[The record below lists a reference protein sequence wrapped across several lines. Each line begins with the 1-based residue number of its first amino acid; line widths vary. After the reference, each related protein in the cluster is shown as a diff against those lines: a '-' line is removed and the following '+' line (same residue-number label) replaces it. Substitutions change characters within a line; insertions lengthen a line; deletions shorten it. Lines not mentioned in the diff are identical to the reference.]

1 VARPNAVKKASAN
14 ARELIRKQEEQRERQ
29 QGGEQNNG
37 SQQRVQQDPPPP
49 VTSEQAPNLS
59 EYLESGQPAGDLKQD
74 PPTPSPSGDQGFQAE
89 IDRLTQANRVLKG
102 KYDAEV
108 PRLQQKIRDLEQQ
121 LEEGTKAGPTS
132 NADLDKIREALL
144 DELPESAVDS
154 IMALASSGNSSASS
168 KSEVQ
173 SLQQRLARVEAATF
187 EEKLTALVPN
197 WHVVDAD
204 SRFTDQFLHK
214 MEGNTGREKGVFYMD
229 AYRAGDAARCA
240 AFLKEFER
248 EIGAHQAPPPDA
260 PRGAGDSV
268 HQKHTGSAPMLR
280 RSELQRIEKAAGQGK
295 YKGKEQQLAE
305 VRRRFRLAAAEGRLI
320 NDVHQG

>member
-1 VARPNAVKKASAN
+1 MARPNAVKKASAN

>member
-37 SQQRVQQDPPPP
+37 SQQQVQQDPPP
-49 VTSEQAPNLS
+49 VTSEQAPDLS
-59 EYLESGQPAGDLKQD
+59 EYLGSGQPAGDQQQD

-108 PRLQQKIRDLEQQ
+108 PRLQQQIRDLEQQ
-121 LEEGTKAGPTS
+121 LEAEKKAGPTS

-144 DELPESAVDS
+144 DELPESSVES
-154 IMALASSGNSSASS
+154 IMALASRGNSSASS
-168 KSEVQ
+168 QSEVK

-187 EEKLTALVPN
+187 EEKLTDLVPN
-197 WHVVDAD
+197 WRVVDAD
-204 SRFTDQFLHK
+204 PRFTEQFLHK
-214 MEGNTGREKGVFYMD
+214 LEGNTGREKGVYYMD
-229 AYRAGDAARCA
+229 AYRAGDAVRCA

-248 EIGAHQAPPPDA
+248 EIGAHKAPPPDA

-268 HQKHTGSAPMLR
+268 HQQQTGSAPMLR
-280 RSELQRIEKAAGQGK
+280 RSELQRIEKAAAQGK

>member
-1 VARPNAVKKASAN
+1 MARPNAVKKASAN

-37 SQQRVQQDPPPP
+37 SQQQVQQDPPP

>member
-1 VARPNAVKKASAN
+1 MARPNAVKKASAN

-37 SQQRVQQDPPPP
+37 SQQQVQQDPPP
-49 VTSEQAPNLS
+49 VTSEQAPDLS
-59 EYLESGQPAGDLKQD
+59 EYLGSGQPAGDQQQD

-108 PRLQQKIRDLEQQ
+108 PRLQQQIRDLEQQ
-121 LEEGTKAGPTS
+121 LEAEKKAGPTS

-144 DELPESAVDS
+144 DELPESAVES
-154 IMALASSGNSSASS
+154 IMALASRGNSSASS
-168 KSEVQ
+168 QSEVK

-187 EEKLTALVPN
+187 EEKLTDLVPN
-197 WHVVDAD
+197 WRVVDAD
-204 SRFTDQFLHK
+204 PRFTEQFLHK
-214 MEGNTGREKGVFYMD
+214 LEGNTGREKGVYYMD
-229 AYRAGDAARCA
+229 AYRAGDAVRCA

-320 NDVHQG
+320 NDVYQD

>member
-1 VARPNAVKKASAN
+1 MARPNAVKKASAN

-132 NADLDKIREALL
+132 NADLYKIREALL

-320 NDVHQG
+320 NDVYQD